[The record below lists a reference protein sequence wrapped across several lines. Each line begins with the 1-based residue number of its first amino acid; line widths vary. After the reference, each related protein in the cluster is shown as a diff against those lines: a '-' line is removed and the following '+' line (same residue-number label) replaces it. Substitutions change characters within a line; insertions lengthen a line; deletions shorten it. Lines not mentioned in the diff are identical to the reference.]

1 MDLTNATI
9 SMSTIDAETLAFVHG
24 SSDLHNVRRTGFVGA
39 ATACCSFLVIGVV
52 AERPNQQ
59 LDGAEPSLIV
69 ERIHVW
75 QILRAL
81 CQFVP

>member
-1 MDLTNATI
+1 MAANATV
-9 SMSTIDAETLAFVHG
+9 SMSIIDAETLAFVHG

-39 ATACCSFLVIGVV
+39 ASAACCSFLVIGVV

-59 LDGAEPSLIV
+59 LDGAEPCLIV

-75 QILRAL
+75 
-81 CQFVP
+81 